1 MSYRTLAR
9 EARLARRQ
17 PHVSLRAR
25 GRSAV
30 VVTTAFKRY
39 STHESRKSVAQ
50 QRGSACQ
57 TFREPH
63 RSTPRATA
71 AEKMRRSTA
80 AARTVLCGTV
90 IRCARALSAAP
101 MDTIQR
107 CMLRRAQQRGGP
119 VPLVTRKVQESIER
133 RRINGARTAA
143 VLVPIASI
151 DDEPHVVFSVRSD
164 KVSTHKSQVSFPGGH
179 IELNETA
186 EQAALREARE
196 EFGPDFER
204 GFSVVAECREVLAV
218 TGTVVTPVVACRSR
232 PLDLGRDVVYE
243 EDEVA
248 EVFSLPVAHLLDP
261 VNREE
266 RVYENRGK
274 LPVFHGG
281 PAEIWGLTAYVL
293 DGVLEKLV
301 RPCVGGLEAS
311 EAPRGSGS

>member
-1 MSYRTLAR
+1 
-9 EARLARRQ
+9 
-17 PHVSLRAR
+17 
-25 GRSAV
+25 
-30 VVTTAFKRY
+30 
-39 STHESRKSVAQ
+39 
-50 QRGSACQ
+50 
-57 TFREPH
+57 
-63 RSTPRATA
+63 
-71 AEKMRRSTA
+71 MRRSTA

-107 CMLRRAQQRGGP
+107 CMLRRAEQRGGP
-119 VPLVTRKVQESIER
+119 VPLVTRKVQESITR
-133 RRINGARTAA
+133 RRENGARTAA
-143 VLVPIASI
+143 VLVPIASVN
-151 DDEPHVVFSVRSD
+151 DEPHVVFSVRSD

-196 EFGPDFER
+196 EFGPDFES

-232 PLDLGRDVVYE
+232 PLDLARDVVYE

-266 RVYENRGK
+266 RMYENRGR